1 MNESFSYFPY
11 FFYFFLF
18 PFLYFT
24 FFFHFSLFFFP
35 LPSSSSRCVSSFFF
49 SSLLPSSFFLLC
61 RCLAPRAR
69 PIHCRPFCP
78 QHIHCCRQPPASAA
92 LPRADLHRSC
102 LVPVWTFVH
111 PHYPPTRPRPR
122 HVIPRFGRSHA
133 RARAAVILAHDVMI
147 AFALAQATADKP
159 LFLYV
164 KLRVAFILAHD
175 AADESKG

>member
-1 MNESFSYFPY
+1 MNHFLISPISSTSFFSPFFILLSFFIFPY
-11 FFYFFLF
+11 FSFLF
-18 PFLYFT
+18 LPPLHDVYHLSSFP
-24 FFFHFSLFFFP
+24 LFFILLPPLP
-35 LPSSSSRCVSSFFF
+35 LPSSTRPAYPLPPLLPPTYSLLSPTTSLSRAASSRFAPQ
-49 SSLLPSSFFLLC
+49 LPSPSMDLC
-61 RCLAPRAR
+61 SSPL
-69 PIHCRPFCP
+69 
-78 QHIHCCRQPPASAA
+78 
-92 LPRADLHRSC
+92 
-102 LVPVWTFVH
+102 
-111 PHYPPTRPRPR
+111 PPTRPRPC

>member
-1 MNESFSYFPY
+1 MNHFLISLISSTSFFSPFFILLSFFIFPY
-11 FFYFFLF
+11 FSFLF
-18 PFLYFT
+18 LPPLHDVY
-24 FFFHFSLFFFP
+24 HLSSFP
-35 LPSSSSRCVSSFFF
+35 L
-49 SSLLPSSFFLLC
+49 FFLLC

-69 PIHCRPFCP
+69 PIHCRPFYP
-78 QHIHCCRQPPASAA
+78 QHIHCCRQPPASAT